1 MRQAW
6 SSGRDEEDPKVAKK
20 DHSEEQILRALRQAE
35 SGTRVA
41 DICREHGIG
50 EATYCIRKKKYS
62 GLGLNELRDL
72 RQFARG
78 EWKAQAA
85 GRRSVGGPAH
95 PPGDRAKKAVRPSHR
110 RELGRWTQTVFAQ
123 STRRVSGLMMIN
135 RSTMNHQSRR
145 DPQHALRVQL
155 RELAASR
162 VRFGYRRL
170 TVLLRR
176 EGWAVNAKR
185 IYRLYTED
193 GLAVRT
199 KMRKKI
205 ARRARVPAL
214 TATRP
219 NERWSMDFVAARLID
234 GRWFRV
240 LTVVDQ
246 FTRECVL
253 LLADSSL
260 SGHKVALALSQV
272 IAERGAPM
280 SITVDNGTEFAS
292 KAMDAWAY
300 QYGVELNFIR
310 PGRPVENC
318 YIESF
323 NGRLRDECLNVEV
336 FFALIDVRD
345 KLERWRREYNQV
357 RPHSALRDS
366 APAVFAAQWTETA
379 AAGPE
384 AVSVRPGKPAEG
396 NSLEILT

>member
-1 MRQAW
+1 MF
-6 SSGRDEEDPKVAKK
+6 
-20 DHSEEQILRALRQAE
+20 AL
-35 SGTRVA
+35 
-41 DICREHGIG
+41 
-50 EATYCIRKKKYS
+50 
-62 GLGLNELRDL
+62 
-72 RQFARG
+72 
-78 EWKAQAA
+78 
-85 GRRSVGGPAH
+85 
-95 PPGDRAKKAVRPSHR
+95 
-110 RELGRWTQTVFAQ
+110 
-123 STRRVSGLMMIN
+123 STRRVAGLMMIN
-135 RSTMNHQSRR
+135 RATMNHQSRR
-145 DPQHALRVQL
+145 DPQHALRVRL

-199 KMRKKI
+199 KVRKKI

-214 TATRP
+214 RATRP
-219 NERWSMDFVAARLID
+219 NEKWSMDFVAARLLD

-260 SGHKVALALSQV
+260 TGHKVALALSQA

-280 SITVDNGTEFAS
+280 SITVDNGTGFAS
-292 KAMDAWAY
+292 KAMEVWAY
-300 QYGVELNFIR
+300 QHGVQLDFIR
-310 PGRPVENC
+310 PGRPVENS

-336 FFALIDVRD
+336 FFALADVRD
-345 KLERWRREYNQV
+345 QLKRWRQDYNQV
-357 RPHSALRDS
+357 RPHSSLRDS
-366 APAVFAAQWTETA
+366 APAVFAAQWAEA
-379 AAGPE
+379 AAPGPE
-384 AVSVRPGKPAEG
+384 PVPAQAGKPAAG
-396 NSLEILT
+396 TSLEILT